1 MPLKKYMKMPGSIF
15 KKPEPSS
22 SGARKQQLTRK
33 KEETI
38 MKTIFL
44 IMFFILLGT
53 MANISEAVTS
63 DIMLTSP
70 EKEGGKSVL
79 QAISER
85 SSAAQTAFTD
95 KEPSLKELST
105 LVWAATGKNR
115 DGKGWTVPFAMGSD
129 PYISL
134 YVLLKSGA
142 YIYDPE
148 KNMLKLLSDKNFLSR
163 AAGQKFIGT
172 APSVFVFATKGSGPR
187 VEGWAETAVGA
198 MTQNVYLAAGALGM
212 KTRYVQ
218 SFNRETLINLLNIGP
233 LSRIIAI
240 MPVGFQ

>member
-1 MPLKKYMKMPGSIF
+1 MPGSIF

-33 KEETI
+33 KEEAI

-44 IMFFILLGT
+44 IMFFILFGT

-70 EKEGGKSVL
+70 ETEGGKSVL

-105 LVWAATGKNR
+105 LVWAAT
-115 DGKGWTVPFAMGSD
+115 
-129 PYISL
+129 ISL

-142 YIYDPE
+142 YIYDPG
-148 KNMLKLLSDKNFLSR
+148 KNMLKLLSDKNSLSR
-163 AAGQKFIGT
+163 AASQKFIGT